1 MFKPNP
7 KAQVELKF
15 RELFGR
21 DHKPTVTGSRLSTA
35 EARRR
40 GMRCTTRDGLYVTE
54 LFVDGTLLATAAHA
68 DWRKSYKT
76 LKLEVEK
83 LFADGMTVQG

>member
-21 DHKPTVTGSRLSTA
+21 DHKPVVTGSRLTLE

-40 GMRCTTRDGLYVTE
+40 GVRCLTRDGIYFTE
-54 LFVDGTLLATAAHA
+54 LFVNGTQLATAAHA
-68 DWRKSYKT
+68 DWRKAYKL

-83 LFADGMTVQG
+83 LFADGMVQS